1 MKRNEKM
8 LKQEKKWITDGERIL
23 FGPGQCYK
31 ICHVHRISIALQVI
45 GALLVILTGSG
56 VMIKD
61 PNMGYMGSLAGFAVF
76 LYGLH
81 LNGIARAAG
90 KEKGDGH
97 AGLRFSETDFQDMDT
112 GGFSRI
118 SLGGKRTYTVNQI
131 TVYSFLIRFMSL
143 MVLIL
148 SGIRMLAG
156 YQYMAVISFALAGV
170 AFVYGRQVGKTAR
183 NAKRAALRKM
193 AEAMESH

>member
-1 MKRNEKM
+1 
-8 LKQEKKWITDGERIL
+8 
-23 FGPGQCYK
+23 
-31 ICHVHRISIALQVI
+31 
-45 GALLVILTGSG
+45 
-56 VMIKD
+56 
-61 PNMGYMGSLAGFAVF
+61 
-76 LYGLH
+76 
-81 LNGIARAAG
+81 
-90 KEKGDGH
+90 
-97 AGLRFSETDFQDMDT
+97 MDT

-143 MVLIL
+143 MILIL

>member
-90 KEKGDGH
+90 MQKEPPS
-97 AGLRFSETDFQDMDT
+97 ARW
-112 GGFSRI
+112 R
-118 SLGGKRTYTVNQI
+118 KRWKAIEENKYKKDHPPE
-131 TVYSFLIRFMSL
+131 F
-143 MVLIL
+143 
-148 SGIRMLAG
+148 GLAG
-156 YQYMAVISFALAGV
+156 
-170 AFVYGRQVGKTAR
+170 
-183 NAKRAALRKM
+183 
-193 AEAMESH
+193 